1 MSPVQVTCL
10 IEQHLEETAQNAPG
24 GEPGKFKITSGQ
36 LPVYFRRTSGVIKTL
51 ILASGNYSMDF
62 LDVEMFRLKIDTQ
75 GRGDIGDT
83 AIVGLDIYSAAI
95 DYHDVFT

>member
-1 MSPVQVTCL
+1 MHPEASPVSSKLLPVNFRCTF
-10 IEQHLEETAQNAPG
+10 
-24 GEPGKFKITSGQ
+24 GE
-36 LPVYFRRTSGVIKTL
+36 LPVYIKTL

-95 DYHDVFT
+95 NYHDVFT